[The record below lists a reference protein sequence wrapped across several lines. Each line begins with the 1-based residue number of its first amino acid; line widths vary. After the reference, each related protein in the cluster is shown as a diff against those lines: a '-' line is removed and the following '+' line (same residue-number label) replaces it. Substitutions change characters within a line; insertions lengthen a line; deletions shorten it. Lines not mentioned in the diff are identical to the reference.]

1 MHRNIFDKITQVE
14 TYLWW
19 DTQNNL
25 IKRYCQI
32 RCQILIVNQVI

>member
-14 TYLWW
+14 TYRW